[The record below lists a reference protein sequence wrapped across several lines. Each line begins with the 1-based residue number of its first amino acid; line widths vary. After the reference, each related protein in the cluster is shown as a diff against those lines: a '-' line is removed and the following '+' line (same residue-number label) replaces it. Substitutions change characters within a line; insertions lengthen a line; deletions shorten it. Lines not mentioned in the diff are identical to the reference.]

1 MTHFKFVGR
10 ISSQG
15 KNLII
20 WIPKEFHKDV
30 KTLKGKQ
37 IKIILEDDFWLI
49 VLVNL
54 QASARFYVKD
64 QYKTSHYWFYRST
77 SIMYQLVFNY
87 RYPS

>member
-1 MTHFKFVGR
+1 MTIYNEISISYRMTHFKFVGR

-37 IKIILEDDFWLI
+37 IKIILEDDF
-49 VLVNL
+49 
-54 QASARFYVKD
+54 
-64 QYKTSHYWFYRST
+64 
-77 SIMYQLVFNY
+77 
-87 RYPS
+87 

>member
-1 MTHFKFVGR
+1 MTILKYYEANTRCMSQFKFVGR

-37 IKIILEDDFWLI
+37 IKIIIDDDF
-49 VLVNL
+49 
-54 QASARFYVKD
+54 
-64 QYKTSHYWFYRST
+64 
-77 SIMYQLVFNY
+77 
-87 RYPS
+87 